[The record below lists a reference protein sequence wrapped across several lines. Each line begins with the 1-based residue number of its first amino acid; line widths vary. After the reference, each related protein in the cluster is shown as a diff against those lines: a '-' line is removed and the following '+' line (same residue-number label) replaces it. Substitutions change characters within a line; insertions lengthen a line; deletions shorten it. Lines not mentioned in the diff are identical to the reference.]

1 MKKRVVGAIGGE
13 AIPRFGKGVN
23 HKHLLKENHMNA
35 TTKKHAMI
43 QSALLVALSFAGTQM
58 AAAAPK
64 VPELPSG
71 WEACGG
77 VAKAG
82 MNDCA
87 VKTSLHSC
95 VGMSKTDNEADS
107 YVFLPKGLC
116 TKIANGTVLA
126 ITKDDLAKMK
136 EGMMKKM

>member
-1 MKKRVVGAIGGE
+1 MSV
-13 AIPRFGKGVN
+13 
-23 HKHLLKENHMNA
+23 M
-35 TTKKHAMI
+35 TKKNAIVH
-43 QSALLVALSFAGTQM
+43 SALLVALSLAGAQVV
-58 AAAAPK
+58 AAAPK
-64 VPELPSG
+64 APELPSG

-87 VKTSLHSC
+87 VRTSLHSC
-95 VGMSKTDNEADS
+95 AGMAKTDNEADS

-116 TKIANGTVLA
+116 TKISSGTVLS

-136 EGMMKKM
+136 EMSMKKM

>member
-1 MKKRVVGAIGGE
+1 
-13 AIPRFGKGVN
+13 
-23 HKHLLKENHMNA
+23 MNA
-35 TTKKHAMI
+35 NTKKNAMI
-43 QSALLVALSFAGTQM
+43 QSALLVAFSLAGSQAM
-58 AAAAPK
+58 AAAPK

-95 VGMSKTDNEADS
+95 VGMSQKDNETDS

-136 EGMMKKM
+136 EMMKNKM

>member
-1 MKKRVVGAIGGE
+1 MQ
-13 AIPRFGKGVN
+13 
-23 HKHLLKENHMNA
+23 MNA
-35 TTKKHAMI
+35 KTKKNAMI
-43 QSALLVALSFAGTQM
+43 HSALLVALSLAGAQT
-58 AAAAPK
+58 AAAAPTM
-64 VPELPSG
+64 PELPSG

-95 VGMSKTDNEADS
+95 VGMAKKDGEPDS

-116 TKIANGTVLA
+116 AKISNGTVLA
-126 ITKDDLAKMK
+126 ITKQDLAEMKAKM
-136 EGMMKKM
+136 M

>member
-1 MKKRVVGAIGGE
+1 MN
-13 AIPRFGKGVN
+13 VN
-23 HKHLLKENHMNA
+23 
-35 TTKKHAMI
+35 TKKNAMI
-43 QSALLVALSFAGTQM
+43 HSALLVALSLVGAQ
-58 AAAAPK
+58 AVAAAPK

-77 VAKAG
+77 VAKAV

-95 VGMSKTDNEADS
+95 VGMAKTDGEADS

-116 TKIANGTVLA
+116 GKIANGTVLA
-126 ITKDDLAKMK
+126 ITKEDLAKMK
-136 EGMMKKM
+136 EMSMKKM

>member
-1 MKKRVVGAIGGE
+1 
-13 AIPRFGKGVN
+13 
-23 HKHLLKENHMNA
+23 MNA
-35 TTKKHAMI
+35 TTKKNAMVH
-43 QSALLVALSFAGTQM
+43 SALLVALSLAGAQV

-64 VPELPSG
+64 IPELPSG

-87 VKTSLHSC
+87 VRTSLHNC
-95 VGMSKTDNEADS
+95 AGAAKTDNEADS

-116 TKIANGTVLA
+116 GKISNGTVLA
-126 ITKDDLAKMK
+126 ITKEDLAKLK
-136 EGMMKKM
+136 EMSMKKM

>member
-1 MKKRVVGAIGGE
+1 
-13 AIPRFGKGVN
+13 
-23 HKHLLKENHMNA
+23 MNA
-35 TTKKHAMI
+35 RMNKNAMI
-43 QSALLVALSFAGTQM
+43 QSALLVALSMAGAQT

-64 VPELPSG
+64 MPELPSG

-95 VGMSKTDNEADS
+95 VGMAKSDNEPDS

-116 TKIANGTVLA
+116 SKIAKGTVLH
-126 ITKDDLAKMK
+126 ITKEDLAKMK
-136 EGMMKKM
+136 EMMKKM

>member
-1 MKKRVVGAIGGE
+1 
-13 AIPRFGKGVN
+13 
-23 HKHLLKENHMNA
+23 MNA
-35 TTKKHAMI
+35 KIKKNVMVH
-43 QSALLVALSFAGTQM
+43 SALLVALSLAGAQT

-64 VPELPSG
+64 MAELQSG
-71 WEACGG
+71 GEACGG

-87 VKTSLHSC
+87 VRTSLHSC
-95 VGMSKTDNEADS
+95 VGMSKKDNEPDS

-116 TKIANGTVLA
+116 AKISNGTVLA

-136 EGMMKKM
+136 EMMKKM

>member
-1 MKKRVVGAIGGE
+1 
-13 AIPRFGKGVN
+13 
-23 HKHLLKENHMNA
+23 MNVM
-35 TTKKHAMI
+35 TKKNAIVH
-43 QSALLVALSFAGTQM
+43 SALLVALSLAGAQVV
-58 AAAAPK
+58 AAAPK

-87 VKTSLHSC
+87 VRTSLHSC
-95 VGMSKTDNEADS
+95 AGMAKTDNEADS

-116 TKIANGTVLA
+116 AKVSNGAVLA

-136 EGMMKKM
+136 EMSMKKM

>member
-1 MKKRVVGAIGGE
+1 
-13 AIPRFGKGVN
+13 
-23 HKHLLKENHMNA
+23 MNA
-35 TTKKHAMI
+35 KTKKNAIVH
-43 QSALLVALSFAGTQM
+43 SALLVALSLTGVQM

-87 VKTSLHSC
+87 VRTSLHSC
-95 VGMSKTDNEADS
+95 AGMAKTDNDADS

-116 TKIANGTVLA
+116 AKISNGAVLA

-136 EGMMKKM
+136 EMSMKKM

>member
-1 MKKRVVGAIGGE
+1 MNSNLKKNTI
-13 AIPRFGKGVN
+13 I
-23 HKHLLKENHMNA
+23 H
-35 TTKKHAMI
+35 
-43 QSALLVALSFAGTQM
+43 SALLLALSLAGTN
-58 AAAAPK
+58 AFAAAPK
-64 VPELPSG
+64 VPDLPSG

-95 VGMSKTDNEADS
+95 VGMAKTDNQPDS

-116 TKIANGTVLA
+116 AKISNGTVLP
-126 ITKDDLAKMK
+126 ITKEDLAKMK
-136 EGMMKKM
+136 EMMMKKM

>member
-1 MKKRVVGAIGGE
+1 
-13 AIPRFGKGVN
+13 
-23 HKHLLKENHMNA
+23 MNA
-35 TTKKHAMI
+35 NTKKNAMI
-43 QSALLVALSFAGTQM
+43 HSALLVAFSLAGSQAM
-58 AAAAPK
+58 AAAPK
-64 VPELPSG
+64 VPELPAG

-95 VGMSKTDNEADS
+95 VGMAKKDNEPDS

-116 TKIANGTVLA
+116 GKIANGTVLA

-136 EGMMKKM
+136 EMMMKKM

>member
-1 MKKRVVGAIGGE
+1 
-13 AIPRFGKGVN
+13 
-23 HKHLLKENHMNA
+23 MN
-35 TTKKHAMI
+35 TKKNAMI
-43 QSALLVALSFAGTQM
+43 HSALLVALSFVGAQ
-58 AAAAPK
+58 AASAAPMM
-64 VPELPSG
+64 PELPSG

-95 VGMSKTDNEADS
+95 VGQAKTDNEADS

-116 TKIANGTVLA
+116 GKIAKGTVLA

-136 EGMMKKM
+136 EMMMKKM